1 MTAVRPTRIDDLL
14 AAARRRIDRLTPCR
28 AAAEQRSGALL
39 VDIRPEAQRR
49 IEGEISGSLIIE
61 RNVLEWRLD
70 PGSDARIEAA
80 NSHTLRVIVL
90 CSEGYT
96 SSLAAASLQQ
106 LGLFRATD
114 IVGGFVRWQAIGL
127 PTVPGG
133 TPAGQYVP
141 G

>member
-1 MTAVRPTRIDDLL
+1 VTAVRPTRIDDLL

-80 NSHTLRVIVL
+80 N
-90 CSEGYT
+90 
-96 SSLAAASLQQ
+96 
-106 LGLFRATD
+106 
-114 IVGGFVRWQAIGL
+114 
-127 PTVPGG
+127 
-133 TPAGQYVP
+133 
-141 G
+141 